1 MLSFFSILVIYLGV
15 NVSALWCAWFSICRQ
30 PKLIRHLLVRI
41 SISAHPCM
49 VDDKTG
55 YDRTKAGHIK
65 SAQKKPKWKKKQNSH
80 IQKYIQYIWR
90 SACLNERERKKASA
104 LDCSETEIHT
114 VDQLWVNLKDDIRY
128 HCTIY
133 ITNTHTHTH
142 NKDQTVDKFW
152 ASFCFHLVHF
162 VPLVLIHNSGDF
174 YTSSGGK
181 IFQQFHAYIWIC
193 YVHTN
198 MV

>member
-30 PKLIRHLLVRI
+30 PKLIRHLFVRI
-41 SISAHPCM
+41 SISAHSCM

-55 YDRTKAGHIK
+55 YDRTKAGRIK
-65 SAQKKPKWKKKQNSH
+65 SAQKKPKKKQNSH
-80 IQKYIQYIWR
+80 IRKCLQVIWR
-90 SACLNERERKKASA
+90 SACLNEWERKKVSA

-114 VDQLWVNLKDDIRY
+114 VDQLWVNLKDDTRY

-133 ITNTHTHTH
+133 IAKTH
-142 NKDQTVDKFW
+142 NKDQTVDNFST
-152 ASFCFHLVHF
+152 SFRFYLVHF
-162 VPLVLIHNSGDF
+162 VSSVLIHNSDDF

-181 IFQQFHAYIWIC
+181 IFQQFHAYIWKC
-193 YVHTN
+193 YEHTN